1 MSHAFQY
8 TTIKM
13 IIFCACKNLLNNK
26 KAIDKW
32 GHIAPPP
39 PSFSRSTTPFLR
51 FPFLE
56 IQDVPTFHRSTR
68 KTKHKTIE

>member
-13 IIFCACKNLLNNK
+13 TIFCACKNLLNNK
-26 KAIDKW
+26 KAIDKR

-39 PSFSRSTTPFLR
+39 PPLLDQPLLFLDSPPF
-51 FPFLE
+51 
-56 IQDVPTFHRSTR
+56 
-68 KTKHKTIE
+68 

>member
-1 MSHAFQY
+1 MSHAFQH

-39 PSFSRSTTPFLR
+39 PLSLFLDKPLLFLDSPF
-51 FPFLE
+51 
-56 IQDVPTFHRSTR
+56 
-68 KTKHKTIE
+68 

>member
-13 IIFCACKNLLNNK
+13 TIFCACKKLLNNK
-26 KAIDKW
+26 KAIDKR

-39 PSFSRSTTPFLR
+39 SRSTTPFLR
-51 FPFLE
+51 FPSFLE